1 LIKSSRTTRYG
12 GLTYRGKIN
21 IIGKNQ
27 KFNGSIRLSES
38 GISIYFFISTGLP
51 TAVGKPAAIQSWI
64 RRGGSI
70 QYENHILFIDFL
82 PTLIPFNKMNNA
94 WTFDD

>member
-1 LIKSSRTTRYG
+1 M
-12 GLTYRGKIN
+12 IN

-27 KFNGSIRLSES
+27 KFNSSIRRGGS
-38 GISIYFFISTGLP
+38 
-51 TAVGKPAAIQSWI
+51 V

-82 PTLIPFNKMNNA
+82 PTLIPFYKMNNA
-94 WTFDD
+94 WTLDD

>member
-1 LIKSSRTTRYG
+1 M
-12 GLTYRGKIN
+12 IN

-27 KFNGSIRLSES
+27 KFNSSIRRGGS
-38 GISIYFFISTGLP
+38 
-51 TAVGKPAAIQSWI
+51 V

-82 PTLIPFNKMNNA
+82 PTLIAFL
-94 WTFDD
+94 

>member
-1 LIKSSRTTRYG
+1 LIKSSRTTRRS
-12 GLTYRGKIN
+12 GLNHRGMIN

-27 KFNGSIRLSES
+27 KFNSSIRLSGS
-38 GISIYFFISTGLP
+38 GISIYFFISAGLP

-64 RRGGSI
+64 RLGGSI

-82 PTLIPFNKMNNA
+82 PTLIAFL
-94 WTFDD
+94 

>member
-1 LIKSSRTTRYG
+1 M
-12 GLTYRGKIN
+12 IN

-27 KFNGSIRLSES
+27 KFNSSIRLGGS
-38 GISIYFFISTGLP
+38 GIPIYFFITTGLP
-51 TAVGKPAAIQSWI
+51 TAVGKPTAIQSWI

-82 PTLIPFNKMNNA
+82 PTLIPFYKMNNA
-94 WTFDD
+94 WTLDD

>member
-27 KFNGSIRLSES
+27 KFNGSIRLSGS
-38 GISIYFFISTGLP
+38 
-51 TAVGKPAAIQSWI
+51 V

-82 PTLIPFNKMNNA
+82 PTLIPINKMNNA